1 MKPTTI
7 VLSIVGLAS
16 VGISAV
22 AILSTQPQQELT
34 EPVVPPPQ
42 SLFEHT
48 VAAVGIIEPNSES
61 IAIGSPFPGVVASVL
76 VAAGERVEANQ
87 ALYVLD
93 HRHLDAQRSVALAR
107 VEQAERQVTV
117 IQKLLD
123 QARRRALTSRRLANT
138 GTIASEDRDDRVS
151 ELEKLEAELDSAL
164 ASVRL
169 NRAEVASVETE
180 IDRSTIRAPKDGT
193 ILQTRMRPGE
203 FLDAS
208 GSGEPR
214 LLLGCTDPLHVRAD
228 VDEFDIPRL
237 AAGARATATPR
248 GNANERFDLQ
258 FVRFEP
264 LVVPKRSLT
273 GDPGERV
280 DTRVLQ
286 VIYQVVAPTKT
297 LFVGQQ
303 MDLLVEGHPRS
314 AHSASLSEISIK

>member
-1 MKPTTI
+1 M
-7 VLSIVGLAS
+7 
-16 VGISAV
+16 
-22 AILSTQPQQELT
+22 
-34 EPVVPPPQ
+34 
-42 SLFEHT
+42 
-48 VAAVGIIEPNSES
+48 
-61 IAIGSPFPGVVASVL
+61 
-76 VAAGERVEANQ
+76 
-87 ALYVLD
+87 
-93 HRHLDAQRSVALAR
+93 RS
-107 VEQAERQVTV
+107 
-117 IQKLLD
+117 
-123 QARRRALTSRRLANT
+123 
-138 GTIASEDRDDRVS
+138 
-151 ELEKLEAELDSAL
+151 
-164 ASVRL
+164 
-169 NRAEVASVETE
+169 
-180 IDRSTIRAPKDGT
+180 
-193 ILQTRMRPGE
+193 GE

-214 LLLGCTDPLHVRAD
+214 LLLGCTEPLHVRAD

-314 AHSASLSEISIK
+314 AHSSSLSEISRK